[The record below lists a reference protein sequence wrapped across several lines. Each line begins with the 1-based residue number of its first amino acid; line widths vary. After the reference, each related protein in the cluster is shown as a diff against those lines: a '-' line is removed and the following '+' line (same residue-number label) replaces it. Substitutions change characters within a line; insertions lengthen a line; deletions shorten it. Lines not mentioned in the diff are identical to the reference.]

1 MLTVIHAKVPFVM
14 GPLSSLRIV
23 ELAGLG
29 PGPFCGMMLSDLG
42 ADVLRVE
49 RPAAWD
55 PNRGLDPRLVLTRG
69 RRSVAVDLKHE
80 RGVETVLRLV
90 DAADGLIEG
99 YRPGVTERLGLG
111 PDVCLAR
118 NPRLV
123 YGRITGWGQEGP
135 LASTA
140 GHDIDYIAIA
150 GALAPVGEKGSKPI
164 PPLNML
170 GDFGGGGMLLAFGML
185 AALVEARESGHGQ
198 VVDAAMVDGA
208 ALLTTMVQEMMG
220 QGAWLD
226 QRGSNPLDTGSH
238 FYNTYETADGEY
250 VAVGAVEPQ
259 FYAELLRRLE
269 LDGDADFS
277 DNQLN
282 TGMWPELID
291 RMAKVFRTKTRDE
304 WVRVFEG
311 SDACFAP
318 VLSMREAQGHEH
330 NRVRRTF
337 VDVAGIIQPA
347 PAPRFGRT
355 PAGQPGPPPGL
366 GEHTR
371 QALVEWGFS
380 DAETDELFGCGAV
393 A

>member
-1 MLTVIHAKVPFVM
+1 M
-14 GPLSSLRIV
+14 GPLSSLRII

-55 PNRGLDPRLVLTRG
+55 PARGIDPRLVLNRG
-69 RRSVAVDLKHE
+69 RRSVAVDLKND
-80 RGVETVLRLV
+80 RGVETVLQLV
-90 DAADGLIEG
+90 AAADGLIEG
-99 YRPGVTERLGLG
+99 YRPGVMERLGLG

-123 YGRITGWGQEGP
+123 YGRITGWGQDGP
-135 LASTA
+135 LANTA

-150 GALAPVGEKGSKPI
+150 GALGPVGEKGGKPI

-185 AALVEARESGHGQ
+185 AALLEARESGQGQ

-220 QGAWLD
+220 RGGWLD
-226 QRGSNPLDTGSH
+226 VRGSNPLDTGSH

-259 FYAELLRRLE
+259 FYAELLQRLE
-269 LDGDADFS
+269 LDGDPDLAGG
-277 DNQLN
+277 QLN
-282 TGMWPELID
+282 IELWPEFTD
-291 RMAKVFRTKTRDE
+291 RFAKVFRTKTRDE
-304 WVRVFEG
+304 WVRVFAG

-318 VLSMREAQGHEH
+318 VLSLREAPEHEH
-330 NRVRRTF
+330 NIVRKTF
-337 VDVAGIIQPA
+337 VEVDGIMQPA
-347 PAPRFGRT
+347 PAPRFSRT
-355 PAGQPGPPPGL
+355 PVDHPAPLPEL

-371 QALVEWGFS
+371 SALVEWGLAAS
-380 DAETDELFGCGAV
+380 LVDDLFDCGAV